1 MSAERLPNGRH
12 AYFFQRLGRTSPD
25 QKPLPAQRLV
35 PPLRETF
42 MVPQNNTSSRALM
55 TTVAGMTALLG
66 VAFGAGP
73 AQAAASPAI
82 SGVGAVAARVLRCG
96 AAGIETTAPVIS
108 SGEIIVHAPLSTV
121 YDLQTDVDRWTS
133 WRADVVSAYRLDD
146 GPLHPGSNFRWET
159 GGLTVIST
167 VAAVK
172 VNKCTAWGGPAAGIQ
187 GEHVWTYTKV
197 KGGVLV
203 RTMESWSGAPVEA
216 DVPQAQALLDASLLQ
231 WRQDLKTTAEEQ

>member
-1 MSAERLPNGRH
+1 
-12 AYFFQRLGRTSPD
+12 
-25 QKPLPAQRLV
+25 
-35 PPLRETF
+35 
-42 MVPQNNTSSRALM
+42 MVSQDTSSTRALM
-55 TTVAGMTALLG
+55 ATVAGMTALLG

-73 AQAAASPAI
+73 AQAAATPTV
-82 SGVGAVAARVLRCG
+82 SGHGGGAVAAGGLRCG
-96 AAGIETTAPVIS
+96 AAGIDTAAPVIS

-121 YDLQTDVDRWTS
+121 YELQTDVDRWTS
-133 WRADVVSAYRLDD
+133 WRADVVSAQRLDD
-146 GPLHPGSNFRWET
+146 GPLRAGSSFRWET
-159 GGLTVIST
+159 GGLTVVST

-172 VNKCTAWGGPAAGIQ
+172 LNKCTAWGGPAAGIQ

-231 WRQDLKTTAEEQ
+231 WRQDLKTTAEEQCSKSR